1 MTTGTIKHSQRTAVK
16 VAGLTLLFSM
26 VWFKSNYI
34 PKGLALFGLISS
46 AWCVI
51 CAFVFLVFP
60 GFAKPVGSLL
70 VRFADGRFRNGIGF
84 LASVQRIEASRAQS
98 SAGSCD
104 LNFSPMINRLLPR

>member
-70 VRFADGRFRNGIGF
+70 VRFADGHLRTNPELLAPLQGIEVTGC
-84 LASVQRIEASRAQS
+84 S
-98 SAGSCD
+98 
-104 LNFSPMINRLLPR
+104 

>member
-60 GFAKPVGSLL
+60 GFAKPVDPYW
-70 VRFADGRFRNGIGF
+70 FD
-84 LASVQRIEASRAQS
+84 
-98 SAGSCD
+98 
-104 LNFSPMINRLLPR
+104 SPMAVFEMVLGFWLLFKGLKPVEPNQAQARAT